1 MKKYILLCLLF
12 ITGCQELDTI
22 SHELNITESNKDSY
36 EVEQRLEDPM
46 FNGETTHGEEAYLK
60 VEENITQ
67 ENTYAYSDNELKR
80 LIGNMFIVGFYGT
93 KVDDKSSVV
102 KAIQNYHLGGVILF
116 DKHPSQRGKYKN
128 IQSPQQLQRLT
139 QQLQEYSDYP
149 LFIAIDQEGGKVAR
163 LKKKNGFNTDWPSAK
178 KISSYN
184 NIEKIENIY
193 HKMGETLSQ
202 AGVNLNFAPSVDME
216 INPKNV
222 VIVKLQRSYGKDPI
236 KVAALSKV
244 FINAM
249 NHHNVLTSIKHFPG
263 HGSSMGDTHQGF
275 VDITATWKPKE
286 LEPYKILIESN
297 FVDTIMIA
305 HVFNKH
311 IDNHYPASLSY
322 QTISEKLRNE
332 MGYNGVVVTDDLQMY
347 AISKHY
353 NLQETISLSINAG
366 VDLLLFGNQLD
377 PKNIVSAQTLV
388 ETTFTLVKNGDI
400 SQQKIIDA
408 NYRINKLKKRLDTQ
422 KFTQSLYKEK

>member
-1 MKKYILLCLLF
+1 MKKYILFFVFFLA
-12 ITGCQELDTI
+12 GCQNTD
-22 SHELNITESNKDSY
+22 ITTQEESNLTEINQTTTDDI
-36 EVEQRLEDPM
+36 VERIEDPV
-46 FNGETTHGEEAYLK
+46 FSHKYIQEESLEHNQSLNDEKPYMYNDEQLK
-60 VEENITQ
+60 
-67 ENTYAYSDNELKR
+67 K

-93 KVDDKSSVV
+93 KVDDKSSII

-163 LKKKNGFNTDWPSAK
+163 LKKSNGFNLDFPSAK
-178 KISSYN
+178 QISIYN
-184 NIEKIENIY
+184 NVEKIENIY
-193 HKMGETLSQ
+193 NKMGEMLSQ

-222 VIVKLQRSYGKDPI
+222 VIVKLQRSYGKDSK
-236 KVAALSKV
+236 KVATLSKI
-244 FINAM
+244 FIEAM
-249 NHHNVLTSIKHFPG
+249 NNHNVLTSIKHFPG

-275 VDITATWKPKE
+275 VDITTTWKPKE
-286 LEPYKILIESN
+286 LEPYKILIESD

-305 HVFNKH
+305 HVFNKQ
-311 IDNHYPASLSY
+311 IDQLYPASLSY

-332 MGYNGVVVTDDLQMY
+332 MGYDGVVVTDDLQMY

-353 NLQETISLSINAG
+353 NLKETIALSMNAG

-377 PKNIVSAQTLV
+377 PKNIVSVQTLV
-388 ETTFTLVKNGDI
+388 ETTFKLVKSGDI

-408 NYRINKLKKRLDTQ
+408 NHRIKELKKRLSTQ
-422 KFTQSLYKEK
+422 KFIQSL